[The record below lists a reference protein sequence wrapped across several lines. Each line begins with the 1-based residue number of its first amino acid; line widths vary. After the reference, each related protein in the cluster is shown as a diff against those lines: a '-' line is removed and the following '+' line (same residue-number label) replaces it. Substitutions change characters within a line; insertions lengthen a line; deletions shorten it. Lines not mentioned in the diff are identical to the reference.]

1 MRTKSALTLILVCL
15 LAVLCGCRRQ
25 TALQLRTDADPLV
38 HRLKLPGKVGAVRWV
53 AVSPNKD
60 TGWIPPKIEF
70 YNVYAYVEL
79 DDDAWVALA
88 KIVGEPG
95 GRDTFSLPRSVAEV
109 LIPAPTMKNVKQTDS
124 DVQID
129 GTSLNASALSSDP
142 KKTEV
147 QQAIRSDKALIVKFV
162 AR

>member
-109 LIPAPTMKNVKQTDS
+109 LVPAPTMKNVKQTDS